1 MGINHIRLTSELIAN
16 LYPEGL
22 VAENNPFL
30 GIKPPI
36 RSVFLFI
43 ALIIDFLPEE
53 QLVFLN
59 KMLSACKLNM
69 DDIVLLNLTK
79 LDLSFEKLKVQFHPR
94 IIFLW
99 GIRPVFFSLDSSLPD
114 FSVSVRDGIS
124 IVPVLSPELMCSED
138 PAGRELKSRLWICL
152 KKLFNL

>member
-1 MGINHIRLTSELIAN
+1 MIAN

-30 GIKPPI
+30 GTNR
-36 RSVFLFI
+36 RSISFLVHCPDH
-43 ALIIDFLPEE
+43 DFLPEE

-59 KMLSACKLNM
+59 KMLSACKLKM

-99 GIRPVFFSLDSSLPD
+99 GIRPAFFSLDSSLPD

-124 IVPVLSPELMCSED
+124 IVPVSSPELMCSED